1 MGLGGWTFPPSQQH
15 RLIATAPGDASAV
28 LGLNSSAIYAG
39 CRNRGVAGG
48 LVLPAGAAFVPA
60 LAAWLA
66 ACALICAAAQHH

>member
-1 MGLGGWTFPPSQQH
+1 M
-15 RLIATAPGDASAV
+15 

-39 CRNRGVAGG
+39 AAIGGVAGG

-60 LAAWLA
+60 LAAGLA